1 MPVAELAKAMEA
13 SPWLPK
19 FPDLPWLPKVPYPR
33 WLPEL
38 SSPLLL
44 SDLPWRLSSVSL
56 SCTSRQAILQN
67 IIFCV
72 PSVVGN
78 EFYRCTLSLF
88 VMLSI

>member
-1 MPVAELAKAMEA
+1 MPVAELAKATEA
-13 SPWLPK
+13 SPWLPE
-19 FPDLPWLPKVPYPR
+19 FPDLPWPTDPPWLPKVPYPR

-56 SCTSRQAILQN
+56 SCTSRKAIFQN

-72 PSVVGN
+72 PSVV
-78 EFYRCTLSLF
+78 
-88 VMLSI
+88 